1 VTTGARR
8 AAGLDML
15 RVGDFL
21 FRWRSYLPLLLIPVA
36 VLSITQARYPVAS
49 HAADLAWEF
58 ACLSLALAGLA
69 LRVWTVGVAARGTS
83 GRNTRQQKAT
93 SLNTTGPYSLV
104 RHPLYVAN
112 GMIIVSLAL
121 FMHGWIAPVAVTVLT
136 IVYYACIAW
145 REEQFLRERFGAAFE
160 EWAARV
166 PAAIPVRPG
175 RYVRAVRPFQWT
187 VAIRRE
193 FYAATLILV
202 TPLFL
207 DMAED
212 FQETGRL
219 VFDPIWVVSATL
231 GVLLFVILRYLK
243 KHTSVLRVAPDP

>member
-1 VTTGARR
+1 MKMGIRELAVP
-8 AAGLDML
+8 DML

-21 FRWRSYLPLLLIPVA
+21 FRWRSYLPLLLVPVA
-36 VLSITQARYPVAS
+36 VVGITRARYLFSS
-49 HAADLAWEF
+49 HAADLGWEF
-58 ACLSLALAGLA
+58 ASLSLALAGLA

-93 SLNTTGPYSLV
+93 SLNTTGPYSIV

-112 GMIIVSLAL
+112 GMIVISLSL
-121 FMHGWIAPVAVTVLT
+121 FMHGWIAPTVVTVLT

-145 REEQFLRERFGAAFE
+145 REEQFLRERFGPAFR

-166 PAAIPVRPG
+166 PALVPAVG
-175 RYVRAVRPFQWT
+175 RYVPAARPFQWN
-187 VAIRRE
+187 VAVRRE

-202 TPLFL
+202 APFFL

-212 FQETGRL
+212 YQDTGRL
-219 VFDPIWVVSATL
+219 VFDPVWVVTATL

-243 KHTSVLRVAPDP
+243 KYTSVLDVAPDT

>member
-1 VTTGARR
+1 MV
-8 AAGLDML
+8 

-21 FRWRSYLPLLLIPVA
+21 FRWRSYLPLLLLPVA
-36 VLSITQARYPVAS
+36 ALGIARARHLFAS
-49 HAADLAWEF
+49 HGADLVWEF

-69 LRVWTVGVAARGTS
+69 LRVWTVGGAARGTS

-93 SLNTTGPYSLV
+93 SLNTTGPYSIV

-112 GMIIVSLAL
+112 GMIVISLSL
-121 FMHGWIAPVAVTVLT
+121 FMHGWIAPTVVTVLT

-145 REEQFLRERFGAAFE
+145 REEQFLRERFGPAFR

-166 PAAIPVRPG
+166 PALVPAVG
-175 RYVRAVRPFQWT
+175 RYVPAARPFQWN
-187 VAIRRE
+187 VAVRRE

-202 TPLFL
+202 APFFL

-212 FQETGRL
+212 YQDTGRL
-219 VFDPIWVVSATL
+219 VFDPVWVVTATL

-243 KHTSVLRVAPDP
+243 KYTSVLDVAPDT

>member
-1 VTTGARR
+1 VTTSARK
-8 AAGLDML
+8 GVLDMV

-21 FRWRSYLPLLLIPVA
+21 FRWRSYLPLLLLPVA
-36 VLSITQARYPVAS
+36 GVGIAQARYLFAS
-49 HAADLAWEF
+49 HDADLVWEF

-93 SLNTTGPYSLV
+93 SLNTSGPYSIV

-112 GMIIVSLAL
+112 GMIVISLSL
-121 FMHGWIAPVAVTVLT
+121 FMHGWIAPTVVTVLT
-136 IVYYACIAW
+136 IVYYTCIAW
-145 REEQFLRERFGAAFE
+145 REEQFLRERFGTAFV

-166 PAAIPVRPG
+166 PAVLPVPG
-175 RYVRAVRPFQWT
+175 RYVPAARPFRLN
-187 VAIRRE
+187 VAVRRE
-193 FYAATLILV
+193 FYAASLILV
-202 TPLFL
+202 APFFL

-212 FQETGRL
+212 YQDTGQL
-219 VFDPIWVVSATL
+219 VFDPVWVVTATL

-243 KHTSVLRVAPDP
+243 KHTSVLDVAPDT